1 MSISRKV
8 QRPSFPRT
16 TVSRSKL
23 ERSQPLAVRS
33 RTSKPRKFKKQPQI
47 SSFKLEIEPDLPAGE
62 KILTGADLLTS
73 LGLDTNEEKISENL
87 DVTTYRP
94 ESVSKGILESLFVEN
109 KNEPEDIQE
118 QINPPQPPSPISVAD
133 ILKSAVVEQAATPP
147 PPKSK
152 SEKRP
157 IQAQVNR
164 FDNSRSRSRARAP
177 VLSHRFRPINAD
189 IPEITTAKPLSQLRN
204 SNNNAMINNRRL
216 RVRQRGQ
223 TNTKTT
229 AKISSNEDTLTSTPT
244 GTTETPANT

>member
-1 MSISRKV
+1 MAISRKV

-23 ERSQPLAVRS
+23 ERSQPLTVRS
-33 RTSKPRKFKKQPQI
+33 RTSKPRKFKKQPQT
-47 SSFKLEIEPDLPAGE
+47 SSLKLEIDPDLPPGE
-62 KILTGADLLTS
+62 RILTGADLLTS
-73 LGLDTNEEKISENL
+73 LGLNEENIPENL

-109 KNEPEDIQE
+109 KKEPEDIQG
-118 QINPPQPPSPISVAD
+118 QIDPPQPPSPISVAD

-152 SEKRP
+152 SGKKSFEKSQKRP

-177 VLSHRFRPINAD
+177 VLS
-189 IPEITTAKPLSQLRN
+189 
-204 SNNNAMINNRRL
+204 
-216 RVRQRGQ
+216 
-223 TNTKTT
+223 
-229 AKISSNEDTLTSTPT
+229 
-244 GTTETPANT
+244 